1 MWTLNRTS
9 RLFSISSF
17 VPTSFSRTSSTVLI
31 QSELKSDSMRFI
43 WVCESTGGR
52 QEPSRVQQG
61 EENLDRGFHR
71 RRFSRWDGFKEQI
84 SAAWWQS
91 SCDWVL
97 VWRHWRSKLWS
108 LAGSLLTGWAN
119 IKPRLIQGGARGV
132 WPGHPVVAGR
142 TRRTRRTSLTSH
154 SLSQPSIALVPLVHW
169 CGGSC
174 RPGEHKHR
182 QNQHWGHSPTPATQS
197 VWELGTNTQLMF
209 SRNLSESWWATLSK
223 HLSSTDIY
231 LITINNYISISSLNL
246 YFLNPEFL
254 DQIPSHS
261 PHITIFLKLIISLW
275 FIPMQRNYLNI

>member
-43 WVCESTGGR
+43 WVCDNTGGK

-71 RRFSRWDGFKEQI
+71 RRWSLWGGFREQI
-84 SAAWWQS
+84 WSASWQS
-91 SCDWVL
+91 WVDPVF
-97 VWRHWRSKLWS
+97 VWRHWQSKLWS
-108 LAGSLLTGWAN
+108 LTGRAGSLLTGWAN
-119 IKPRLIQGGARGV
+119 MEPRLSQGGG
-132 WPGHPVVAGR
+132 GPVVA
-142 TRRTRRTSLTSH
+142 RRTSLTTH
-154 SLSQPSIALVPLVHW
+154 SLTEPSIALVPLVHW